1 MVAALSREHR
11 RALETLR
18 AANADLENRI
28 AERTA
33 NLRESERRLAAVL
46 DALPIGVALVGR
58 NGALLANAVYKAY
71 VPTIIPALDDA
82 GVDLWEGYDHNG
94 RRIERGDYSAA
105 RALRGER
112 VWPGQELLFYG
123 DPQRG
128 PVWTR
133 VAALPLRDDQ
143 GEIVGANVVVTDID
157 KEKRARDALRASEEN
172 VRAMFDV
179 ASVGKTQVDIDT
191 RRFICVNDAFLA
203 ISGYSWEQLYQLSP
217 LDITHPDDRGEDQA
231 ALARM
236 VHGETFSFH
245 REKRYVRLDGSVVWA
260 DVASNLIR
268 DTNGRPLHTAAVIQD
283 ITERKRAEE
292 RVRLLM
298 HEVNHRSKK
307 ILSVVQANAVRTV
320 AGDPKEFITRFQD

>member
-1 MVAALSREHR
+1 M
-11 RALETLR
+11 
-18 AANADLENRI
+18 
-28 AERTA
+28 
-33 NLRESERRLAAVL
+33 
-46 DALPIGVALVGR
+46 
-58 NGALLANAVYKAY
+58 LLYWY
-71 VPTIIPALDDA
+71 H
-82 GVDLWEGYDHNG
+82 YSHNG

-179 ASVGKTQVDIDT
+179 ASVGKAQVDIDT